1 MELRGL
7 RLVRDGPPCGGDAV
21 TETPDTKD
29 TKAATGI
36 HEAARAGVVS
46 QVRMIFQ
53 AIFRSPVGRTIILLL
68 AALVVLILVTSYGQ
82 IILNR
87 WNQPFYDA
95 ITRRDL
101 PDFLYQLGVYF
112 VIVGSILV
120 LDVSQ
125 RWLAETI
132 KFRLR
137 EGLTRD
143 LLKLWMAPRRAFWLA
158 TSGNPMGVNPEQ
170 RMSEDTQKV
179 CELSF
184 DLSTGLFRSSVLLVS
199 FAGVLWTI
207 SEDFTFRV
215 GGVDYA
221 VPGFMLWAAISYAVV
236 GSLLSYF
243 VGRSLIRRNA
253 DRYAREADL
262 RFALVRISEHVDGIA
277 LAEGEAD
284 ERRRV
289 EMHLGNLMIAMR
301 RLVRG
306 LTNLTWVT
314 AGFGWAT
321 NIAPILVAAPL
332 YFGGKTTFGGMMM
345 AAAAFTQAQGS
356 LRWFVDNFSAIAD
369 WRATL
374 LRVANFR
381 QALLAV
387 EAPLEHESRI
397 EYVDGPSG
405 EMTFD
410 DLQVDSPVG
419 REGFEERHV
428 VIRAGEHVLICGAPG
443 EGKTP
448 IFRALSGLWP
458 WGSGRIVRP
467 RESMMYVPRG
477 TPYLPRGTLRE
488 ALAYPLVSDR
498 FEDQAYAQALEHTGL
513 ARYVPSLDADRRWDR
528 ELSEDEQ
535 MALALARVVLHAPA
549 WVVFDDTFSSMEDD
563 TLDRVIDL
571 FTKDVTR
578 TTIIHIGRST
588 QAHLPLF
595 ERVLHLTRLQS
606 NGGEKKQE
614 EFVAERAVRKAR

>member
-1 MELRGL
+1 M
-7 RLVRDGPPCGGDAV
+7 
-21 TETPDTKD
+21 
-29 TKAATGI
+29 TKAPDSSNTADI
-36 HEAARAGVVS
+36 VEAPRAGVA
-46 QVRMIFQ
+46 QQARMIYR
-53 AIFRSPVGRTIILLL
+53 AIAASPVGRRIIV
-68 AALVVLILVTSYGQ
+68 LVSGLVIAILVTSYGQ
-82 IILNR
+82 VVLNE

-101 PDFLYQLGVYF
+101 NEFLYQLGVYF
-112 VIVGSILV
+112 VIVACLLV

-125 RWLAETI
+125 RWLTETI

-158 TSGNPMGVNPEQ
+158 TSGGQLGVNPDQ
-170 RMSEDTQKV
+170 RISEDAEKL
-179 CELSF
+179 CSISA
-184 DLSTGLFRSSVLLVS
+184 DLSIGLFRASVLLVS

-207 SEDFTFRV
+207 SDDFTFRV
-215 GGVDYA
+215 GGTDYA

-243 VGRSLIRRNA
+243 VGRTLIRRNA

-277 LAEGEAD
+277 LADGEAD

-289 EMHLGNLMIAMR
+289 ELHIGNVVLAMR

-314 AGFGWAT
+314 AGFGWIT
-321 NIAPILVAAPL
+321 GIAPILISAPL
-332 YFGGKTTFGGMMM
+332 YFTGKTSFGGMML
-345 AAAAFTQAQGS
+345 AAAAFSQAQGS
-356 LRWFVDNFSAIAD
+356 LRWFVDNFGAIAD

-381 QALLAV
+381 AALLAS
-387 EAPLEHESRI
+387 ESHDDIGNRI
-397 EYVDGPSG
+397 EYADGAPG
-405 EMTFD
+405 AMAFEE
-410 DLQVDSPVG
+410 LEVDSPVG
-419 REGFEERHV
+419 REGFQERHV
-428 VIRAGEHVLICGAPG
+428 VIRAGEHTLICGTPG

-448 IFRALSGLWP
+448 LFRALSGLWP

-467 RESMMYVPRG
+467 RGESVMYVPRG

-488 ALAYPLVSDR
+488 VLAYPLLTDR
-498 FEDQAYAQALEHTGL
+498 FAERAYVQALERTGL
-513 ARYVPSLDADRRWDR
+513 ARHAKDLDASQRWDR

-535 MALALARVVLHAPA
+535 MALALARVVLHTPG
-549 WVVFDDTFSSMEDD
+549 WVVFDDTFSAMEDE
-563 TLDRVIDL
+563 TLERVIDL
-571 FTKDVTR
+571 FTRELTQ
-578 TTIIHIGRST
+578 TTIIHIGRTT

-595 ERVLHLTRLQS
+595 TRVLHLTRLD
-606 NGGEKKQE
+606 NEPRDKE
-614 EFVAERAVRKAR
+614 DWATDRMLRRRR

>member
-1 MELRGL
+1 M
-7 RLVRDGPPCGGDAV
+7 RDGTPGGFRV
-21 TETPDTKD
+21 TEGTDTSS
-29 TKAATGI
+29 ATGV
-36 HEAARAGVVS
+36 HEAPRAGVFA
-46 QVRMIFQ
+46 QARMICRAVFS
-53 AIFRSPVGRTIILLL
+53 SPVGRRLIVLL
-68 AALVVLILVTSYGQ
+68 AALVIAILATTYGQ
-82 IILNR
+82 IVLNG

-101 PDFLYQLGVYF
+101 NDFLYQLGVYF
-112 VIVGSILV
+112 VIVGSLLV
-120 LDVSQ
+120 LDVAQ
-125 RWLAETI
+125 RWLNETS

-158 TSGNPMGVNPEQ
+158 TSGNQMGVNPDQ
-170 RMSEDTQKV
+170 RMSEDALKL

-184 DLSTGLFRSSVLLVS
+184 DLAVGLFRSSVLLVG

-215 GGVDYA
+215 GGADYA

-236 GSLLSYF
+236 GSLLSYL
-243 VGRSLIRRNA
+243 VGRSLVRRNA

-277 LAEGEAD
+277 LAAGEAD

-289 EMHLGNLMIAMR
+289 EMHLGNVMIAMR

-314 AGFGWAT
+314 AGFGWIT
-321 NIAPILVAAPL
+321 GIAPILVAAPL
-332 YFGGKTTFGGMMM
+332 YFGGKTSFGGMMM

-356 LRWFVDNFSAIAD
+356 LRWFVDNFGAIAD

-381 QALLAV
+381 AALIATESQTDV
-387 EAPLEHESRI
+387 GSRI
-397 EYVDGPSG
+397 EYAEGPPG
-405 EMTFD
+405 QMAFEE
-410 DLQVDSPVG
+410 LQVDSPVG
-419 REGFEERHV
+419 REGFQERHV

-448 IFRALSGLWP
+448 LFRALSGLWP

-467 RESMMYVPRG
+467 RGESVMYVPRG

-488 ALAYPLVSDR
+488 VLAYPSVTDR
-498 FEDQAYAQALEHTGL
+498 FADREYVRTLERMGL
-513 ARYVPSLDADRRWDR
+513 GRHAKSLDAARQRWDR
-528 ELSEDEQ
+528 ELTENEQ
-535 MALALARVVLHAPA
+535 MALSLARVVLHAPP
-549 WVVFDDTFSSMEDD
+549 WVVFDDTFSSMEDE
-563 TLDRVIDL
+563 TLERVIDL
-571 FTKDVTR
+571 FTRDFTR

-595 ERVLHLTRLQS
+595 ARVLHLTRLQ
-606 NGGEKKQE
+606 GEAGEQE
-614 EFVAERAVRKAR
+614 EWVTERVLRGAR